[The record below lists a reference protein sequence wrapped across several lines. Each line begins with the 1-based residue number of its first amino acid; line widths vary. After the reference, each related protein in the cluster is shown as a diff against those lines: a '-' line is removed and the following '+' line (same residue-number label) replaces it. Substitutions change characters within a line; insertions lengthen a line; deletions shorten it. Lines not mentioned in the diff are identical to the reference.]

1 MSLMLTSLETQS
13 CPDLNRLY
21 ISSIGQTVEGRNK
34 LESLVLKKYLNNR
47 SYFP

>member
-1 MSLMLTSLETQS
+1 MMFTSLETQS

-21 ISSIGQTVEGRNK
+21 NSSIGQTVEGRDK
-34 LESLVLKKYLNNR
+34 LESWVLKKYINHR